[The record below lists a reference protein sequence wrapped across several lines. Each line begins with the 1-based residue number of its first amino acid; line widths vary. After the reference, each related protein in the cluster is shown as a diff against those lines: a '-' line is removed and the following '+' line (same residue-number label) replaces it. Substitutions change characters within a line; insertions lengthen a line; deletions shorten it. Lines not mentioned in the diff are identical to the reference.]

1 MNFDVLFTYF
11 AHPGTAIYVGYNS
24 NLENVD
30 PGLCFH
36 LPGSEQCDP
45 NGGGL
50 SRTSNRLTNDGR
62 QLFVKISYLFRR

>member
-30 PGLCFH
+30 PGLCSH